1 MDIAYANPETIL
13 FVASLMIE
21 LKTFGFVD
29 LSAHPTKAVSA
40 SVR

>member
-1 MDIAYANPETIL
+1 MDIADTNPETAL

-21 LKTFGFVD
+21 LKTFGFVY
-29 LSAHPTKAVSA
+29 LSAHPTEAVSA